1 MTPVDRRRQDL
12 AELTRASRCK
22 QALVELTRMDRGRQ
36 DLVELTLVSRCEQ
49 ALVELTRGSRC
60 EPALVELT
68 RAGHRGAAP
77 QASRGAFPHMCPNM
91 TCEEWA
97 WWQDKVSQNA
107 LLMNGY

>member
-22 QALVELTRMDRGRQ
+22 QALVELTRVDRGRQ
-36 DLVELTLVSRCEQ
+36 DLVELTLVSPCEQ
-49 ALVELTRGSRC
+49 ALVQLTSRAWV
-60 EPALVELT
+60 PAL
-68 RAGHRGAAP
+68 AGHREL
-77 QASRGAFPHMCPNM
+77 

-107 LLMNGY
+107 LLMSGY

>member
-1 MTPVDRRRQDL
+1 MGRR
-12 AELTRASRCK
+12 E
-22 QALVELTRMDRGRQ
+22 QA
-36 DLVELTLVSRCEQ
+36 LVELTLVSRCQQ

-68 RAGHRGAAP
+68 RAGHREL
-77 QASRGAFPHMCPNM
+77 

-107 LLMNGY
+107 LLMSGY